1 MAGTS
6 PAMTM
11 DGLVLRRSRFQFLPP
26 TGYNP
31 AHE

>member
-11 DGLVLRRSRFQFLPP
+11 DGLVLRQSRFQFLPL